1 MTTPADIFAKIPE
14 NFDPEKAKDINMVL
28 GFDLSGDN
36 GGNWSIK
43 IADGAIDV
51 NESPAESPN
60 ATISMD
66 GDDYVKMMSGDLNPM
81 MAFMSG
87 KIKVDGD
94 LNSVMKMQSLF
105 GM

>member
-1 MTTPADIFAKIPE
+1 MTTPADIFAKIPQ
-14 NFDPEKAKDINMVL
+14 NFDPEKAKGINMVL
-28 GFDLSGDN
+28 AFKLSGDN
-36 GGNWSIK
+36 GGDWNIN
-43 IADGAIDV
+43 IADGKIDV
-51 NESPAESPN
+51 NEGAAEDPA
-60 ATISMD
+60 ATVSMD

-94 LNSVMKMQSLF
+94 LNSVMKMQSIF

>member
-1 MTTPADIFAKIPE
+1 MATPADIFAKIPE
-14 NFDPEKAKDINMVL
+14 KFNPENAKDINMVL
-28 GFDLSGDN
+28 AFSLSGEN
-36 GGNWSIK
+36 GGEWNIN
-43 IADGAIDV
+43 INDGKIDV
-51 NESPAESPN
+51 NEGTAADPT

-94 LNSVMKMQSLF
+94 LNSVMKMQSIF

>member
-28 GFDLSGDN
+28 GFNLSGDN
-36 GGNWSIK
+36 GGEWNIN
-43 IADGAIDV
+43 IADGKIDV
-51 NESPAESPN
+51 NEGPAESAS

-66 GDDYVKMMSGDLNPM
+66 GDDYVKMMSGELNPM
-81 MAFMSG
+81 MAFMGG
-87 KIKVDGD
+87 KVKGDGD
-94 LNSVMKMQSLF
+94 LNSVMKMQSIF